1 MNHKLGLV
9 AWLLMI
15 LLLAAGCLT
24 QNSDYS
30 LPCEERET
38 LFCEDFEGVDPTLGG
53 SQLVI
58 STASDQWW
66 VTRDDDQDYLFQ
78 DFPLGGRS
86 QDNMIVL
93 SGGLYK
99 DQAKSFLYTREIDL
113 GSATQAT
120 FGFNVIYKTE
130 KHWDGLVVFAIT
142 DGIEGVK
149 DPQKWI
155 MLTPRG
161 GYPDSV
167 LLNGSLVPGFS
178 GSSAGWTHEEIDLA
192 PFLGG
197 KLILGFYFTSD
208 DYLNAWGVGLDDI
221 IVNADAGQV
230 ASQMAGLTEHI
241 IKEITPPK
249 DPLISPELPRANP
262 LQDTLCVMTDEEVVN
277 ESQRVIIKAISETD
291 ERILVLHPQT
301 GSFCWIDQADIWI
314 DGDSA
319 TLPKIVEKSRNT
331 YFPVSL
337 LGHTPIASDTAC
349 DSGSPNSLPIY
360 LQTALVEEGKIT
372 TLFFKPMLPNEEKL
386 TPEDPRV
393 GEDAGY
399 AELDLSR
406 SPGGE
411 IQVNVSGT
419 IHSCL
424 SDWNHPGDIVCQGL
438 AENAAG
444 PLNMEICWQGWDET
458 QACPIGYYID
468 PFSAACVPVTG
479 AADCSLACDEGY
491 LFVDQIQSCQIN
503 MNDDSLGEDL
513 DYCPPGTL
521 VNSSAQRCI
530 GTAYSLDTS
539 CPPGFFYSLDA
550 GACILLDEAENCPE
564 GYQKLS
570 DSEGCIPETP
580 MAPPQCRTF
589 ELRFPVSEVTV
600 KESTR
605 CIKDPGNPNEIVS
618 SLKAFDTVE
627 ILGVG
632 EGGSWLVVINPDY
645 QIPCWAPLDDF
656 YLDKVDLN
664 IQPVISAQKTD

>member
-1 MNHKLGLV
+1 MKHKVVLV
-9 AWLLMI
+9 VWLLML
-15 LLLAAGCLT
+15 LLLAVGCQT
-24 QNSDYS
+24 QNSDFN
-30 LPCEERET
+30 LPCEEKKT
-38 LFCEDFEGVDPTLGG
+38 LFCEDFEGVDPALGG
-53 SQLVI
+53 SQLVV

-78 DFPLGGRS
+78 DFPLEGRS
-86 QDNMIVL
+86 RNNMILV

-99 DQAKSFLYTREIDL
+99 DQAKSFLYTREVDL
-113 GSATQAT
+113 ESATQAN
-120 FGFNVIYKTE
+120 FSFNVIYKTE
-130 KHWDGLVVFAIT
+130 QYWDGLVVFAIT

-149 DPQKWI
+149 DPQKWV
-155 MLTPRG
+155 MLTPQG

-178 GSSAGWTHEEIDLA
+178 GSSAGWAHQEIDLA

-208 DYLNAWGVGLDDI
+208 DYLNDWGVGLDDI

-230 ASQMAGLTEHI
+230 ANQMAGLTEHI
-241 IKEITPPK
+241 IKDIRPPK

-262 LQDTLCVMTDEEVVN
+262 LQDTLCVMTDEEVVS
-277 ESQRVIIKAISETD
+277 ESQRVIIKAISATE

-319 TLPKIVEKSRNT
+319 ALPKIVEKSRNT

-349 DSGSPNSLPIY
+349 DSGSPGSLPVS
-360 LQTALVEEGKIT
+360 LQTALVEAGKIT
-372 TLFFKPMLPNEEKL
+372 TLFFKPIFPNEENL
-386 TPEDPRV
+386 IPEDPRV
-393 GEDAGY
+393 GEVTGFN
-399 AELDLSR
+399 ELDLR
-406 SPGGE
+406 KSPGGE

-419 IHSCL
+419 GHSCL
-424 SDWNHPGDIVCQGL
+424 SDWNHPGEIICQGL
-438 AENAAG
+438 AVDAAG
-444 PLNMEICWQGWDET
+444 PLNLEICWQGWDKT
-458 QACPIGYYID
+458 QACPIGYFID
-468 PFSAACVPVTG
+468 PFSSACVPIDG
-479 AADCSLACDEGY
+479 ASGCSVACEEGY
-491 LFVDQIQSCQIN
+491 LFLDEIKNCQIDLK
-503 MNDDSLGEDL
+503 DDSLVEDL

-521 VNSSAQRCI
+521 VNLSAQRCI
-530 GTAYSLDTS
+530 GTTYSMDTS
-539 CPPGFFYSLDA
+539 CPPGFSYSSDA

-564 GYQKLS
+564 GYQELS
-570 DSEGCIPETP
+570 DSDGCIPGKH
-580 MAPPQCRTF
+580 MAPPQCRTL
-589 ELRFPVSEVTV
+589 ELSFAVSVVTV

-605 CIKDPGNPNEIVS
+605 CIKDPGNQNEIVS

-627 ILGVG
+627 VLGLG
-632 EGGSWLVVINPDY
+632 EEGGWLVINNPDY

-656 YLDKVDLN
+656 YLDNVDLN